1 MTYQLLKML
10 HVAAVAAWLCGSLFV
25 SLFLLTSQPQEGE
38 APGTQDAGALRR
50 WTLFVTTPAMALSW
64 LVGLHLAM
72 SLGWFAMNWIWVKIG
87 IAAVLS
93 ALLASRARRWAEWR
107 AAPADGRRRWICMR
121 RSRCWRPRPSSRWRW
136 SAVLSGAVRPRPR
149 GGASR
154 LLAAIRNGPAYAPA
168 PYGNTRVIR
177 TQPSIRSPAIA
188 RPRIVSPHN
197 CTDLEVIPS

>member
-1 MTYQLLKML
+1 ML

-38 APGTQDAGALRR
+38 APKERKMLGALRR

-93 ALLASRARRWAEWR
+93 ALLGIRARRWAEWR

-136 SAVLSGAVRPRPR
+136 SSRSERR
-149 GGASR
+149 GPAASARGASR

-177 TQPSIRSPAIA
+177 TQPSIRSPAISA
-188 RPRIVSPHN
+188 SLESSHSHN